1 MLRGLFRIVTVGT
14 SDTVIAQAN
23 PRRRALLVSSDG
35 TATLWVA
42 LGQAAAN
49 KSGITVTAQTAWLP
63 LDAAHFGT
71 AMTLETHALASVAGT
86 QVAVLEALEDE

>member
-1 MLRGLFRIVTVGT
+1 MLRAIYRIVTVGL

-23 PRRRALLVSSDG
+23 PRRRALLISSDG

-49 KSGITVTAQTAWLP
+49 KSGLTLTAQTTVLA
-63 LDAAHFGT
+63 LDAARYGS
-71 AMTLETHALASVAGT
+71 ALTLETHALASVAGT